1 MEFRKIGSRIA
12 GTPGAVGNG
21 LALSILVIIGMSHFL
36 NDMIQSVV
44 PAIYPILKE
53 KYQFSFS
60 QIGLITLVFQ
70 MTSSLLQPVTGF
82 YADKHPRPYS
92 LSAGMC
98 FTLAGLLILAFAGGS
113 VNTLVLFYAYAYSYT
128 QIINMYDI
136 AIEIMQGISASLGVV
151 LTVPFV
157 SAVAAW
163 MISRTADSTCRDRGK
178 PQDGNLI

>member
-1 MEFRKIGSRIA
+1 MTEIALTLLALLGHDVALEGLAANDLA
-12 GTPGAVGNG
+12 GTGHAEALGGTFMRLHLGHG
-21 LALSILVIIGMSHFL
+21 LLLVLS
-36 NDMIQSVV
+36 
-44 PAIYPILKE
+44 
-53 KYQFSFS
+53 
-60 QIGLITLVFQ
+60 
-70 MTSSLLQPVTGF
+70 
-82 YADKHPRPYS
+82 
-92 LSAGMC
+92 
-98 FTLAGLLILAFAGGS
+98 LILAFAGGS